1 MYYYDIVAS
10 ICNEYRRT
18 DSHLIC
24 GGFDTEKEAMNYIN
38 EHNIS
43 EEDYY
48 KYCKDDETAYIEI
61 ETHDALSGTIC
72 DVVTVD

>member
-18 DSHLIC
+18 DSHFIC
-24 GGFDTEKEAMNYIN
+24 GGFNTVEEAMDYIN
-38 EHNIS
+38 EHNIG

-48 KYCKDDETAYIEI
+48 KYCKEDETAYIEI

-72 DVVTVD
+72 DVVTID

>member
-18 DSHLIC
+18 ASHFIC
-24 GGFDTEKEAMNYIN
+24 GGFDTVEEAMDYIN
-38 EHNIS
+38 EHNIG

-48 KYCKDDETAYIEI
+48 KYCMGDETAYIEI
-61 ETHDALSGTIC
+61 EEHDALSGTIC
-72 DVVTVD
+72 DVITID

>member
-18 DSHLIC
+18 DSHLVC
-24 GGFDTEKEAMNYIN
+24 GGFNTEEEAMDYIN
-38 EHNIS
+38 EHNIN

-61 ETHDALSGTIC
+61 ETHDALNGNIC

>member
-10 ICNEYRRT
+10 ICNEYKRT

-24 GGFDTEKEAMNYIN
+24 GGFDTEEEAMDYIN

-48 KYCKDDETAYIEI
+48 KYCKDDETVYIEV
-61 ETHDALSGTIC
+61 EAHDALSGIIC
-72 DVVTVD
+72 EVVTVD